1 MNTELRADRIE
12 IDLVTKNSKILMDKK
27 TKKVKVINFKLM
39 AIIKKFRIKSYKE
52 KKPIIK
58 IDKISLSFG
67 KRKILDNINFSI
79 NESQILGLLGPNGVG
94 KSTIFNLITGLIKPQ
109 YGSIIIDSKN
119 VNDYPIYLRTTQ
131 FKIGYVP
138 QYGGY
143 FHNMTLLENLKA
155 IGELLIKNKKVR
167 YEKINSLI
175 SKFEL
180 DAVRDIKASYL
191 SGGQKK
197 RLVIALSLLGNPKIL
212 LLDEPFAALDIM
224 TIKTLQKIIVNLQSE
239 NNITII
245 LCDHQAR
252 DLLSCVDIAIVLS
265 NCKVVASGTPSELI
279 NNNEAKNAYFGD
291 SFKIN

>member
-1 MNTELRADRIE
+1 
-12 IDLVTKNSKILMDKK
+12 
-27 TKKVKVINFKLM
+27 M

-58 IDKISLSFG
+58 IEKISLSFG
-67 KRKILDNINFSI
+67 KRKILDNVNFSV

-143 FHNMTLLENLKA
+143 FHNMSLLENLNA